1 MGIMSNQPRSLTFI
15 EKIFS
20 VRNEGTRKVISFF
33 GLKIRFRTPRLV
45 YRELNARLDRQQDD
59 FNTKFSML
67 QDQSRQFSHEFNS
80 LLEKQKQEFNSKL
93 INLLEQQSRSFISEL
108 STRLAKVP
116 HDDVNRKLAANVE
129 KQAKI
134 FDSKVRELNAK
145 CQALLYK
152 IHRYCPD
159 EKRAIAL
166 KDWFYEHTGEAL
178 DLDNPQTY
186 NEKIQWMK
194 LNDTTPLKTLLADKY
209 AVRGWVKEKIGEQYL
224 IPLLGAWDKFD
235 DIDFNALPK
244 KFALKCNHGSGYNVI
259 VTDKSKLDLGLLRR
273 RINTWMS
280 EDYAFKSGFELQYS
294 AIPRK
299 IVAEKYIENNDRDL
313 FDYKFWC
320 FDGKVKYIQFLSE
333 RYTNANGAQMAF
345 YDRGWNKLNFIVAHT
360 LDDKTIKKPDNLESM
375 IELAEK
381 LSSGFNYVRVDFYDV
396 NNKIYFGEMTFT
408 PDSGQGKWEP
418 EEMNLTIG
426 RMIKLP
432 IKD

>member
-1 MGIMSNQPRSLTFI
+1 MSNETRGLTIF

-20 VRNEGTRKVISFF
+20 VRNEGTRKVICFL

-45 YRELNARLDRQQDD
+45 YRELHARLEKQSDD
-59 FNTKFSML
+59 LDKL
-67 QDQSRQFSHEFNS
+67 NS
-80 LLEKQKQEFNSKL
+80 LLKQQSQMFGNALNSKL
-93 INLLEQQSRSFISEL
+93 KEQEQYFNNRFIDLLEQQSQSFNNSFGN
-108 STRLAKVP
+108 RLEKQFKDLNGEVTA
-116 HDDVNRKLAANVE
+116 RLE

-152 IHRYCPD
+152 IHKYCPD

>member
-1 MGIMSNQPRSLTFI
+1 
-15 EKIFS
+15 
-20 VRNEGTRKVISFF
+20 
-33 GLKIRFRTPRLV
+33 
-45 YRELNARLDRQQDD
+45 
-59 FNTKFSML
+59 
-67 QDQSRQFSHEFNS
+67 
-80 LLEKQKQEFNSKL
+80 
-93 INLLEQQSRSFISEL
+93 
-108 STRLAKVP
+108 
-116 HDDVNRKLAANVE
+116 
-129 KQAKI
+129 
-134 FDSKVRELNAK
+134 
-145 CQALLYK
+145 
-152 IHRYCPD
+152 
-159 EKRAIAL
+159 
-166 KDWFYEHTGEAL
+166 
-178 DLDNPQTY
+178 
-186 NEKIQWMK
+186 MK
-194 LNDTTPLKTLLADKY
+194 LNDTTPLKTLLVDKY

-345 YDRGWNKLNFIVAHT
+345 YDRGWNKLNFIVAHP

>member
-80 LLEKQKQEFNSKL
+80 LLEKQ
-93 INLLEQQSRSFISEL
+93 
-108 STRLAKVP
+108 
-116 HDDVNRKLAANVE
+116 
-129 KQAKI
+129 AKI

-152 IHRYCPD
+152 IHKYCPD

-345 YDRGWNKLNFIVAHT
+345 YDRGWNKLNFIVAHP